1 MRHNQL
7 ITFLFSFVIAL
18 HFSGCSNPEPR
29 PVRKKLVKD
38 IVSSAAEDSLCP
50 QVTPSL
56 LRAIAKVESDNKA
69 NVARFEAHHLGAISG
84 DWEALKRRFEDA
96 TSHGETQI
104 LGKTAR
110 AYGVEPEELRKDKET
125 SYRLTAL
132 ILSKDICGR
141 FHGDLTSG
149 IASYNAGPTWKS
161 KPWHVKKQALLYAA
175 KVMRA
180 MRG

>member
-1 MRHNQL
+1 MRPTTPLHFL
-7 ITFLFSFVIAL
+7 IAFVIATL
-18 HFSGCSNPEPR
+18 FSACSSPEPR
-29 PVRKKLVKD
+29 PARKAIVKD
-38 IVSSAAEDSLCP
+38 LVTSAAEDSLCP

-56 LRAIAKVESDNKA
+56 LRAIAKVESGNKA

-125 SYRLTAL
+125 AYRLTAL
-132 ILSKDICGR
+132 ILATDICR
-141 FHGDLTSG
+141 NFKGDLTSG
-149 IASYNAGPTWKS
+149 IAAYNAGPTWWK
-161 KPWHVKKQALLYAA
+161 KPWKVKKAALLYAA
-175 KVMRA
+175 KVMRQ
-180 MRG
+180 MKS